1 MSEKRCPN
9 EDELLSFV
17 DADLSP
23 EQLAR
28 LEKHIETC
36 SSCAKQ
42 VMALTSLV
50 EDVAAPL
57 AAEPPLDVA
66 LHVAGVM
73 NRLDSP
79 VTVPRW
85 STWLGWSGGLAMAAA
100 ALLLFGKLK
109 AGPVGTAE
117 HELVARG
124 GPAEASLSRN
134 IGVQLYSSQH
144 SSTAL
149 TALGSGSRIRP
160 SAALTAGLRNLA
172 SEQAYL
178 LLFALDS
185 RQAVHWIAPQY
196 TSPDSNP
203 EAAPIGPSQGERLLP
218 SVAVFDDLAPGPLR
232 VVAVISSAPLH
243 VSDVE
248 ALPAAE
254 LSAEKL
260 LKRFPRAEVRQ
271 FLLDVQSDP
280 QP

>member
-1 MSEKRCPN
+1 MSDKRCPS

-28 LEKHIETC
+28 VEKHLEVC
-36 SSCAKQ
+36 SACAKQ
-42 VMALTSLV
+42 VMTLSSLV
-50 EDVAAPL
+50 EDLGAPL

-73 NRLDSP
+73 DRLDSR
-79 VTVPRW
+79 VTEPRW
-85 STWLGWSGGLAMAAA
+85 SAWLTWSGVAVAAA
-100 ALLLFGKLK
+100 ALLLFVKLQAP
-109 AGPVGTAE
+109 AGPQAAPGG
-117 HELVARG
+117 ELAARG

-134 IGVQLYSSQH
+134 VGVQLYSSQH
-144 SSTAL
+144 GEL
-149 TALGSGSRIRP
+149 TALGSGSRIVQ

-172 SEQAYL
+172 SERAYL

-185 RQAVHWIAPQY
+185 RQAVHWITPEY
-196 TSPDSNP
+196 TSQGSNP
-203 EAAPIGPSQGERLLP
+203 EASPIAPARTERLLP

-232 VVAVISSAPLH
+232 VVAVISSEPLH

-248 ALPAAE
+248 ALPPAE
-254 LSAEKL
+254 LSAERL

-271 FLLDVQSDP
+271 FLLEVQSETKP
-280 QP
+280 